1 MERLLVKVIPPTD
14 LKDYLRSNGW
24 NPLAEA
30 YADRLYVLENPQY
43 PRRQLVFPMDT
54 QAIDYVEASEAV
66 IAKLASILGES
77 AESIARR
84 VRGTQNDALRV
95 IIDGT
100 QSKLP
105 LSFAS
110 NLLVATQR
118 ILKAAAC
125 TVLKPRLHHPRLT
138 LNDAVQLV
146 EHSSFEH
153 TEPGSFVLQ
162 VSCPV
167 LALDVQGE
175 LELSDDCYAQSP
187 FVRRALLTL
196 FYATNSIVEA
206 IERDR
211 IENLLEELK
220 VSSSP
225 LISANLC
232 EALQM
237 LQDDSLH
244 NSVEMKMQWSPTIP
258 VKSKSPWSIRI
269 QKDYFSR
276 IELLRRELRSGE
288 NEHEDV
294 FVGTVERLDGEM
306 SDSGTRS
313 GEVILSLLLSD
324 EETVRARVSLSSADY
339 ALADR
344 AHMRDGCYVRVRG
357 KLRHG
362 RQPRQLTNVTL
373 FELLDPDSPEKEVT

>member
-1 MERLLVKVIPPTD
+1 MRVIPPTN
-14 LKDYLRSNGW
+14 LRDYLKANGW
-24 NPLAEA
+24 NPIEKA
-30 YADRLYVLENPQY
+30 YSDRLYVLENPEY
-43 PRRQLVFPMDT
+43 PKRQLVFPMDT
-54 QAIDYVEASEAV
+54 QAIDYVEATEGVLS
-66 IAKLASILGES
+66 KLASIVGERADAICRKVLG
-77 AESIARR
+77 
-84 VRGTQNDALRV
+84 TPNDALRV
-95 IIDGT
+95 VIDGS

-105 LSFAS
+105 LAFAS

-138 LNDAVQLV
+138 LTDAVQLV

-153 TEPGSFVLQ
+153 TEPGSFILQ

-175 LELSDDCYAQSP
+175 LEFGEECFSQSP

-196 FYATNSIVEA
+196 FYATASIVEA
-206 IERDR
+206 IERDKL
-211 IENLLEELK
+211 EDLLDGLK
-220 VSSSP
+220 VSKSP
-225 LISANLC
+225 LVSSNLC

-237 LQDDSLH
+237 LQDDSLQ

-276 IELLRRELRSGE
+276 IEQLRRELRSGE

-313 GEVILSLLLSD
+313 GEVILSLLMSD
-324 EETVRARVSLSSADY
+324 GEMVRARVSLSSEDY

-373 FELLDPDSPEKEVT
+373 FELLDPDVSDH